1 MPPTSTSNPAASMVY
16 QTHDVLR
23 AHYDKLME
31 SRELL
36 DHVRIELD
44 GLKKL
49 GDSVSLNDVMKA
61 SGRLVG
67 HGFGAANMAE
77 LLTSL
82 PQGSGGAPLA
92 AWIAQHDADVT
103 GREAQMDK
111 IQNGL
116 GHHLAVAA
124 MRGLAMHHLES
135 TAGPQQPTSPLS
147 GAGAGSDQP
156 IQSGGLAISQ
166 TSPTMG
172 TA

>member
-1 MPPTSTSNPAASMVY
+1 MISQRSSSPAAEMVY
-16 QTHDVLR
+16 RTHDALR

-36 DHVRIELD
+36 DHVRVELD

-49 GDSVSLNDVMKA
+49 GDAVSLDDVMKA

-82 PQGSGGAPLA
+82 PQGDGGAPLA
-92 AWIAQHDADVT
+92 AWIAQHDLDVT
-103 GREAQMDK
+103 GREEQMDR

-124 MRGLAMHHLES
+124 MRGLAMRHLEEP
-135 TAGPQQPTSPLS
+135 AQ
-147 GAGAGSDQP
+147 GAPPPPGGSEQP
-156 IQSGGLAISQ
+156 IQSGGLSISQ
-166 TSPTMG
+166 NSPTMG